1 VNCNKN
7 RVIARADGRVAAQR
21 HIETQPEAI
30 PLFQR
35 GDCFAPSGVRSD
47 ITLCYT
53 FYMEPEIEINIFKS
67 FHDLSLMAARLFV
80 ESSSQAIAKRGR
92 FLVALSGGN
101 TPTLL
106 YQTLAGIHYRNQ
118 INWAKV
124 HAFWGDE
131 RCVPPDDP
139 GNCYYQARLALLD
152 HVDIPTDNIHRVQ
165 SDLEPASAAIDYAH
179 TLKDFATPPLDW
191 PCFDLVLLGMGEDGH
206 TASLFPGSPVEVT
219 SPTVAVTA
227 NYQDRPA
234 RRVSLTPLVF
244 NSARQIVFLVSGGSK
259 SETLASVLNGEYHP
273 EQLPAQ
279 RIRPT
284 DGEVIWLVD
293 EAAASKL

>member
-1 VNCNKN
+1 
-7 RVIARADGRVAAQR
+7 
-21 HIETQPEAI
+21 
-30 PLFQR
+30 
-35 GDCFAPSGVRSD
+35 
-47 ITLCYT
+47 
-53 FYMEPEIEINIFKS
+53 MEPEIEINIFKNIR
-67 FHDLSLMAARLFV
+67 DLSLAATNLFI
-80 ESSSQAIAKRGR
+80 ESASQAITQRGR
-92 FLVALSGGN
+92 FLVVLSGGD
-101 TPTLL
+101 TPTPL

-152 HVDIPTDNIHRVQ
+152 HVDIPADNIHRIQ
-165 SDLEPASAAIDYAH
+165 STLEPASAATDYAR
-179 TLKDFATPPLDW
+179 TLKVYSTPPLDW
-191 PCFDLVLLGMGEDGH
+191 PRFDLVLLGMGEDGH
-206 TASLFPGSPVEVT
+206 TASLFPGSPVEIA

-234 RRVSLTPLVF
+234 RRVSLTPPVF